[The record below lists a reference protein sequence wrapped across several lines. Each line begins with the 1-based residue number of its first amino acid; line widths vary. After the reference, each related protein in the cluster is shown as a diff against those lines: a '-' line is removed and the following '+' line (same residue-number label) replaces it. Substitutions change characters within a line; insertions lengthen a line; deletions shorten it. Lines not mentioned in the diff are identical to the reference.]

1 MQDSPLLGQ
10 ILLGYAPIVGAGGE
24 VSGLRLALMP
34 DQPQTRLDAAELLKW
49 LAHSFPGEQTPSA
62 GAPLQL
68 LINIVSES
76 LLDELMGLNP
86 PPRFGLELPAFMTSG
101 AERSGRFRDLNAKQ
115 VSLVAK
121 GWAVSSLPESLLQ
134 SFRALIVDAA
144 DEDLGIDRPPSN
156 GPRKLDTYIEGV
168 HTTAELE
175 LAFASGAVG
184 VLGLPADDEV
194 MPGRM
199 GLAPELSVII
209 ELMQLAQG
217 KGSFERMQAL
227 MQSDAALA
235 ARFVRLVNSPAFG
248 WRVEVPS
255 FAHAF
260 LLLGPGR
267 LMRWLALLL
276 VWSVPGV
283 QARPLAQL
291 ALRRALAMAALT
303 RAPGQE
309 DLEDL
314 EDEMFIC
321 GVLSLLDRMTGL
333 DFQDLVDLVPM
344 PARVQASITGP
355 AGPYA
360 RHLNLLAAVEQAS
373 FAEIGE
379 AAHSL
384 MITQLDVNRAIMAAL
399 AAARRL
405 EA

>member
-1 MQDSPLLGQ
+1 
-10 ILLGYAPIVGAGGE
+10 
-24 VSGLRLALMP
+24 
-34 DQPQTRLDAAELLKW
+34 
-49 LAHSFPGEQTPSA
+49 
-62 GAPLQL
+62 
-68 LINIVSES
+68 
-76 LLDELMGLNP
+76 
-86 PPRFGLELPAFMTSG
+86 
-101 AERSGRFRDLNAKQ
+101 
-115 VSLVAK
+115 
-121 GWAVSSLPESLLQ
+121 
-134 SFRALIVDAA
+134 
-144 DEDLGIDRPPSN
+144 
-156 GPRKLDTYIEGV
+156 
-168 HTTAELE
+168 
-175 LAFASGAVG
+175 
-184 VLGLPADDEV
+184 
-194 MPGRM
+194 M

-209 ELMQLAQG
+209 ELMQLSHS
-217 KGSFERMQAL
+217 KGSFEHMQAL

-309 DLEDL
+309 DLED
-314 EDEMFIC
+314 EMFIC

-379 AAHSL
+379 AADSL

>member
-10 ILLGYAPIVGAGGE
+10 LLLGYAPIVGAGGQA
-24 VSGLRLALMP
+24 SGLRLALMP

-49 LAHSFPGEQTPSA
+49 LAHAFPGEQTPGA
-62 GAPLQL
+62 GAPLQV

-76 LLDELMGLNP
+76 LLDEFMGLHP

-101 AERSGRFRDLNAKQ
+101 AERSGRFRDLHAKQ

-144 DEDLGIDRPPSN
+144 DEELGIDRPPSN

-168 HTTAELE
+168 RTTAELE
-175 LAFASGAVG
+175 LAFASGALG
-184 VLGLPADDEV
+184 VLGLPAGDEAV
-194 MPGRM
+194 PGRM
-199 GLAPELSVII
+199 ALAPELRVIT
-209 ELMQLAQG
+209 ELMQLAQV
-217 KGSFERMQAL
+217 KGSFERMQA
-227 MQSDAALA
+227 MIQSDAALA
-235 ARFVRLVNSPAFG
+235 SRFVRLVNSPAFG

-283 QARPLAQL
+283 QALPLAQL
-291 ALRRALAMAALT
+291 ALRRGLAMAALA
-303 RAPGQE
+303 RAAGQE

-333 DFQDLVDLVPM
+333 AVQDLVDLVPM

-379 AAHSL
+379 AADSL
-384 MITQLDVNRAIMAAL
+384 MITQRDVNRAIMAAL

>member
-10 ILLGYAPIVGAGGE
+10 ILLGYAPIVGAGGQ
-24 VSGLRLALMP
+24 VSGLQLALMP
-34 DQPQTRLDAAELLKW
+34 AQSQTRLDAAELLKW
-49 LAHSFPGEQTPSA
+49 LVHAWPGDQTPGA
-62 GAPLQL
+62 GAPLQV

-76 LLDELMGLNP
+76 LLDEFMGLHP
-86 PPRFGLELPAFMTSG
+86 PPRFGLELPTFMTSG
-101 AERSGRFRDLNAKQ
+101 AERSGRFRDLHAKQ

-168 HTTAELE
+168 RNTAELE
-175 LAFASGAVG
+175 LAFASGALG
-184 VLGLPADDEV
+184 VLGLPAGDEA

-199 GLAPELSVII
+199 ALAPELRVIT
-209 ELMQLAQG
+209 ELMQLSQS
-217 KGSFERMQAL
+217 KGSFEHMQAL

-235 ARFVRLVNSPAFG
+235 SRFVRLVNSPAFG

-260 LLLGPGR
+260 LLRGPGR

-291 ALRRALAMAALT
+291 ALRRALAMAALA
-303 RAPGQE
+303 RAAGQ
-309 DLEDL
+309 EDL

-379 AAHSL
+379 AADSL
-384 MITQLDVNRAIMAAL
+384 MITQRDVNRAIMAAL

>member
-10 ILLGYAPIVGAGGE
+10 LLLGYAPIVGAGGQ

-49 LAHSFPGEQTPSA
+49 LAHAFPGEQTPGA
-62 GAPLQL
+62 GAPLQV

-76 LLDELMGLNP
+76 LLDEFMSLHP

-101 AERSGRFRDLNAKQ
+101 AERSGRFRDLHAKQ

-144 DEDLGIDRPPSN
+144 DEELGIDRPPSN

-168 HTTAELE
+168 RNTAELE
-175 LAFASGAVG
+175 LAFASGALG
-184 VLGLPADDEV
+184 VLGLPAGDEAV
-194 MPGRM
+194 PGRM
-199 GLAPELSVII
+199 ALAPELRVIT
-209 ELMQLAQG
+209 ELMQLSQS
-217 KGSFERMQAL
+217 KGSFEHMQAL
-227 MQSDAALA
+227 MHTDAALA
-235 ARFVRLVNSPAFG
+235 SRFVRLVNSPAFG

-291 ALRRALAMAALT
+291 ALRRGLAMAALA
-303 RAPGQE
+303 RAAGQE

-333 DFQDLVDLVPM
+333 AFQDLLDLVPM

-379 AAHSL
+379 AADSL
-384 MITQLDVNRAIMAAL
+384 MITQRDVNRAIMAAL

>member
-10 ILLGYAPIVGAGGE
+10 LLLGYAPIVGAGGQA
-24 VSGLRLALMP
+24 SGLRLALMP

-49 LAHSFPGEQTPSA
+49 LAHAFPGEQTPGA
-62 GAPLQL
+62 GAPLQV

-76 LLDELMGLNP
+76 LLDEFMGLHP

-101 AERSGRFRDLNAKQ
+101 AERSGRFRDLHAKQ

-144 DEDLGIDRPPSN
+144 DEELGIDRPPSN

-168 HTTAELE
+168 RTTAELE
-175 LAFASGAVG
+175 LAFASGALG
-184 VLGLPADDEV
+184 VLGLPAGDEAV
-194 MPGRM
+194 PGRM
-199 GLAPELSVII
+199 ALAPELRVIT
-209 ELMQLAQG
+209 ELMQLAQV
-217 KGSFERMQAL
+217 KGSFERMQA
-227 MQSDAALA
+227 MIQSDAALA
-235 ARFVRLVNSPAFG
+235 SRFVRLVNSPAFG

-291 ALRRALAMAALT
+291 ALRRGLAMAALA
-303 RAPGQE
+303 RAAGQ
-309 DLEDL
+309 EDL

-333 DFQDLVDLVPM
+333 AFQDLLDLVPM

-379 AAHSL
+379 AADSL
-384 MITQLDVNRAIMAAL
+384 MITQRDVNRAIMAAL

>member
-10 ILLGYAPIVGAGGE
+10 LLLGYAPIVGAGGQ

-49 LAHSFPGEQTPSA
+49 LAHAFPGEQTPSA

-76 LLDELMGLNP
+76 LLDELVGLHP
-86 PPRFGLELPAFMTSG
+86 PPRFGLELPTFMTSG
-101 AERSGRFRDLNAKQ
+101 AERSGRFRDLHAEQ

-168 HTTAELE
+168 RNTAELE
-175 LAFASGAVG
+175 LAFASGALG
-184 VLGLPADDEV
+184 VLGLPAGDEAV
-194 MPGRM
+194 PGRM
-199 GLAPELSVII
+199 ALAPELRVIT
-209 ELMQLAQG
+209 ELMQLSQS
-217 KGSFERMQAL
+217 KGSFEHMQAL
-227 MQSDAALA
+227 MHTDAALA
-235 ARFVRLVNSPAFG
+235 SRFVRLVNSPAFG

-255 FAHAF
+255 FAHVF

-291 ALRRALAMAALT
+291 ALRRGLAMAALT
-303 RAPGQE
+303 RAAGQ
-309 DLEDL
+309 EDL

-384 MITQLDVNRAIMAAL
+384 MITQRDVNRAVMAAL

>member
-1 MQDSPLLGQ
+1 LGQ

-49 LAHSFPGEQTPSA
+49 LAHAFPGEQTPSA

-86 PPRFGLELPAFMTSG
+86 PPRFGLELPAFMSSG
-101 AERSGRFRDLNAKQ
+101 AERSGRFRDLHAKQ

-121 GWAVSSLPESLLQ
+121 GWAVSNLPESLLQ

-156 GPRKLDTYIEGV
+156 GPRKLDTYIEAV
-168 HTTAELE
+168 RNTAELE
-175 LAFASGAVG
+175 LAFASGALG
-184 VLGLPADDEV
+184 VLGLPAGDEAV
-194 MPGRM
+194 PGRM
-199 GLAPELSVII
+199 ALAPELRVIT
-209 ELMQLAQG
+209 ELMQLSQS
-217 KGSFERMQAL
+217 KGSFEHMQAL
-227 MQSDAALA
+227 MHTDAALA
-235 ARFVRLVNSPAFG
+235 SRFVRLVNSPAFG

-255 FAHAF
+255 FAHVF

-333 DFQDLVDLVPM
+333 DFQDLVDQVPM

-379 AAHSL
+379 AADSL
-384 MITQLDVNRAIMAAL
+384 MITQRDVNRAVMAAL

>member
-10 ILLGYAPIVGAGGE
+10 ILLGYAPIVGGGGQ
-24 VSGLRLALMP
+24 VRGLQLALMP
-34 DQPQTRLDAAELLKW
+34 DQSQTRLDAVDLLRWLVQAFPAEQPPK
-49 LAHSFPGEQTPSA
+49 T
-62 GAPLQL
+62 GAPLQVL
-68 LINIVSES
+68 LNIVSES
-76 LLDELMGLNP
+76 LLDDLMGLHP

-101 AERSGRFRDLNAKQ
+101 ADRAGRFRDLHAKQ

-121 GWAVSSLPESLLQ
+121 GWAVSSLPEPLLE

-144 DEDLGIDRPPSN
+144 DEDLGIDRPASN

-168 HTTAELE
+168 RTTAELE

-267 LMRWLALLL
+267 LTRWLALLL
-276 VWSVPGV
+276 VSSVPGM

-291 ALRRALAMAALT
+291 ALRRGLAMAALA
-303 RAPGQE
+303 RAAGQ
-309 DLEDL
+309 EDL

-333 DFQDLVDLVPM
+333 AVQDLVDLVPM
-344 PARVQASITGP
+344 PARVRASITGP

-360 RHLNLLAAVEQAS
+360 RHLNLLAAIEQAS

-379 AAHSL
+379 AADGL
-384 MITQLDVNRAIMAAL
+384 MIAQHDVNRAVMAAL

>member
-10 ILLGYAPIVGAGGE
+10 ILLGYAPIVGAGGQ
-24 VSGLRLALMP
+24 VSGLQLALMP
-34 DQPQTRLDAAELLKW
+34 AQSQTRLDAAELLKW
-49 LAHSFPGEQTPSA
+49 LAHAWPGDQTPGA
-62 GAPLQL
+62 GAPLQVL
-68 LINIVSES
+68 LNIVSES
-76 LLDELMGLNP
+76 LLDELLGLHP
-86 PPRFGLELPAFMTSG
+86 PPRFGLELPAFMSSG
-101 AERSGRFRDLNAKQ
+101 AERSGRFRDLHAKQ

-121 GWAVSSLPESLLQ
+121 GWAVSNLPESLLQ

-156 GPRKLDTYIEGV
+156 GPRKLDTYIEAV
-168 HTTAELE
+168 RNTAELE
-175 LAFASGAVG
+175 LAFASGALG
-184 VLGLPADDEV
+184 VLGLPAGDEAV
-194 MPGRM
+194 PSRM
-199 GLAPELSVII
+199 ALAPELRVIT
-209 ELMQLAQG
+209 ELMQLSQS
-217 KGSFERMQAL
+217 KGSFEHMQAL
-227 MQSDAALA
+227 MHTDAALA
-235 ARFVRLVNSPAFG
+235 SRFVRLVNSPAFG

-255 FAHAF
+255 FAHVF

-291 ALRRALAMAALT
+291 ALRRGLAMAALT
-303 RAPGQE
+303 RAAGQE

-333 DFQDLVDLVPM
+333 AFQDLADLVPM

-379 AAHSL
+379 AADSL
-384 MITQLDVNRAIMAAL
+384 MITQRDVNRAVMAAL

>member
-10 ILLGYAPIVGAGGE
+10 ILLGYAPIVGAGGQ
-24 VSGLRLALMP
+24 VSGLQLALMP
-34 DQPQTRLDAAELLKW
+34 AQSQTRLDAAELLKW
-49 LAHSFPGEQTPSA
+49 LAHAWPGDQTPGA
-62 GAPLQL
+62 GAPLQVL
-68 LINIVSES
+68 LNIVSES
-76 LLDELMGLNP
+76 LLDELLGLHP

-101 AERSGRFRDLNAKQ
+101 AERSGRFRDLHAKQ

-121 GWAVSSLPESLLQ
+121 GWAVSNLPESLLQ

-168 HTTAELE
+168 RNTAELE
-175 LAFASGAVG
+175 LAFASGALG
-184 VLGLPADDEV
+184 VLGLPAGDEAV
-194 MPGRM
+194 PGRM
-199 GLAPELSVII
+199 ALAPELRVIT
-209 ELMQLAQG
+209 EWMQLSQS
-217 KGSFERMQAL
+217 KGSFEHMQAL
-227 MQSDAALA
+227 MHKDAALA
-235 ARFVRLVNSPAFG
+235 SRFVRLVNSPAFG

-255 FAHAF
+255 FAHVF

-291 ALRRALAMAALT
+291 ALRRGLAMAALT
-303 RAPGQE
+303 RAAGQE

-333 DFQDLVDLVPM
+333 DFQDLVDQVPM

-379 AAHSL
+379 AADSL
-384 MITQLDVNRAIMAAL
+384 MITQRDVNRAVMAAL

>member
-10 ILLGYAPIVGAGGE
+10 ILLGYAPIVGAGGQL
-24 VSGLRLALMP
+24 SGLRLALMP
-34 DQPQTRLDAAELLKW
+34 DQSQTRLDASELLKW
-49 LAHSFPGEQTPSA
+49 LAHAFPGDQTPRA
-62 GAPLQL
+62 GAPLQV

-76 LLDELMGLNP
+76 LLDELMSLHP

-101 AERSGRFRDLNAKQ
+101 AERSGRFRDLHAKQ

-144 DEDLGIDRPPSN
+144 DEELGIDRPPSN

-168 HTTAELE
+168 RTTAELE
-175 LAFASGAVG
+175 LAFASGALG
-184 VLGLPADDEV
+184 VLGLPAGDEAV
-194 MPGRM
+194 PGRM
-199 GLAPELSVII
+199 ALAPELRVIT
-209 ELMQLAQG
+209 ELMQLSQS
-217 KGSFERMQAL
+217 KGSFEHMQAL
-227 MQSDAALA
+227 MHTDGELA
-235 ARFVRLVNSPAFG
+235 SRFVRLVNSPAFG

-255 FAHAF
+255 FAHVF

-291 ALRRALAMAALT
+291 ALRRGLAMAALT
-303 RAPGQE
+303 RAAGQ
-309 DLEDL
+309 EDL

-333 DFQDLVDLVPM
+333 DFQDLVDQVPM

>member
-1 MQDSPLLGQ
+1 
-10 ILLGYAPIVGAGGE
+10 
-24 VSGLRLALMP
+24 
-34 DQPQTRLDAAELLKW
+34 
-49 LAHSFPGEQTPSA
+49 
-62 GAPLQL
+62 
-68 LINIVSES
+68 
-76 LLDELMGLNP
+76 
-86 PPRFGLELPAFMTSG
+86 
-101 AERSGRFRDLNAKQ
+101 
-115 VSLVAK
+115 
-121 GWAVSSLPESLLQ
+121 VSSLPEPLLQ

-144 DEDLGIDRPPSN
+144 DEELGIDRPPSS

-168 HTTAELE
+168 RTTAELE
-175 LAFASGAVG
+175 LAFASGALG
-184 VLGLPADDEV
+184 VLGLPAGDEAV
-194 MPGRM
+194 PGRM
-199 GLAPELSVII
+199 ALAPELRVIT

-217 KGSFERMQAL
+217 KGSFEHMQAL
-227 MQSDAALA
+227 MHKDAALA
-235 ARFVRLVNSPAFG
+235 SRFVRLVNSPAFG

-255 FAHAF
+255 FTHAF

-291 ALRRALAMAALT
+291 ALRRALAMAALA
-303 RAPGQE
+303 RAAGQE

-333 DFQDLVDLVPM
+333 AFQDLADLVPM

-379 AAHSL
+379 VADSL
-384 MITQLDVNRAIMAAL
+384 MITQRDVNRAVMAAL